1 MSRHRRWVVVWMW
14 AALSLTSRVGW
25 AELPPSL
32 AIHLAPTDCPSRE
45 ELASALGRLL
55 PRTQLVFEAQN
66 AKGRLKISDLGASY
80 RVELDGRERVIEDPE
95 HRCPERARTT
105 AVFVF
110 LTLEPPSMNVPEPT
124 AKTAKK
130 PLSIQLQIGALF
142 QAAPR
147 SGPNNSLFVG
157 GGELRLAIGAR
168 NFAAVLAAG
177 GTSPAEMRFS
187 SIPPGKVRLIQIPFD
202 IGVRAFLER
211 GRFFGAIDLS
221 LAIAASI
228 YDALGVPGGI
238 QRSRLDLGVRLGI
251 LAARQWGRLGGFLGI
266 HAVVYPRPYDLFVAP
281 QGRLGSSPILWIG
294 ATAGV
299 LWNIQ

>member
-1 MSRHRRWVVVWMW
+1 MSRHRRWVVAWLW
-14 AALSLTSRVGW
+14 AALSLTSRVAW

-32 AIHLAPTDCPSRE
+32 SIHLASTDCPSRE
-45 ELASALGRLL
+45 ELATALGRLL
-55 PRTQLVFEAQN
+55 PRTQLLFEAQN
-66 AKGRLKISDLGASY
+66 ANGRLKISDLGASY
-80 RVELDGRERVIEDPE
+80 RVELDGRERTIEDPE
-95 HRCPERARTT
+95 RRCPERARTT

-110 LTLEPPSMNVPEPT
+110 LTLEPPAMSVPEPS
-124 AKTAKK
+124 AKK
-130 PLSIQLQIGALF
+130 PFSIQLQIGGLF

-147 SGPNNSLFVG
+147 GEPNNSLFVG

-168 NFAAVLAAG
+168 YLAAVLAAG

-211 GRFFGAIDLS
+211 RRFFGAIDLS
-221 LAIAASI
+221 VAIAASI
-228 YDALGVPGGI
+228 YDALGVPGAI
-238 QRSRLDLGVRLGI
+238 QRTRLDLGARLGI

-281 QGRLGSSPILWIG
+281 QGQLGSSPAFWIG
-294 ATAGV
+294 ATVGV
-299 LWNIQ
+299 LWKVR